1 MQKHVIHE
9 RYIILGSLV
18 CKTLFCL
25 PLGAQECKIDCT
37 IRYFRH
43 YCVFILEFFK
53 QAITK
58 VLKLLC
64 NCHFICEMAR
74 KHTRIAVEKVFVTRK
89 LSKGV
94 TTLTV
99 AKVL

>member
-1 MQKHVIHE
+1 M
-9 RYIILGSLV
+9 
-18 CKTLFCL
+18 
-25 PLGAQECKIDCT
+25 
-37 IRYFRH
+37 
-43 YCVFILEFFK
+43 
-53 QAITK
+53 
-58 VLKLLC
+58 LKLLC

-74 KHTRIAVEKVFVTRK
+74 KHARIAVEKVFVTRK